1 MPMTAPRTTRELL
14 IPEDIPRITMIC
26 SRPCPAIDMIVS
38 NSSRPGN
45 DIHAS
50 TNRCT
55 KRSSLP
61 PMNPALPPIST
72 ATTTCSVVAARPTNN
87 EMRAP

>member
-1 MPMTAPRTTRELL
+1 MPDDT
-14 IPEDIPRITMIC
+14 PRITMIC
-26 SRPCPAIDMIVS
+26 SSPWPAIDMMVS

-45 DIHAS
+45 DIQAS

-55 KRSSLP
+55 RRSSLP
-61 PMNPALPPIST
+61 PMNPAVPPIST
-72 ATTTCSVVAARPTNN
+72 ATTTCRVVAARPTNS